1 MALIND
7 KDLLFTQAIYG
18 NVTGISVCKG
28 RDYMNGVL
36 LPFVRQTHYIKTK
49 GFAKSSK
56 KIVKSKSKKICQ
68 HYA

>member
-28 RDYMNGVL
+28 SDYMNGVL

-49 GFAKSSK
+49 SFAKS
-56 KIVKSKSKKICQ
+56 KSRKICQ